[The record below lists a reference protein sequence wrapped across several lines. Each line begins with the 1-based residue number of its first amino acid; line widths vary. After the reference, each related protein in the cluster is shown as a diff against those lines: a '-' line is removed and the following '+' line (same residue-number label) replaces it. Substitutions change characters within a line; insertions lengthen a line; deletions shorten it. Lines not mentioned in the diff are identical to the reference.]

1 MTIDV
6 HHPTEEFLRSIDIH
20 TLLPQKEPFV
30 MTGSIIA
37 YDDSH
42 TDTEFLIQSGNLFV
56 RNGGLS
62 TSGMVENIAQT
73 CTARIGYYNK
83 YILKKD
89 IQPGV
94 IAAIRNMKVI
104 CHPCIGSIMHTSITI
119 IGDAFG
125 MILADAKIISEDDI
139 VSTAQVKMAL
149 KS

>member
-6 HHPTEEFLRSIDIH
+6 NHPSEEFLRSIDIH

-30 MTGSIIA
+30 MIGSIIA
-37 YDDSH
+37 YDDLH
-42 TDTEFLIQSGNLFV
+42 TDTDFLIQSDNLFA

-62 TSGMVENIAQT
+62 TTGMVENIAQT
-73 CTARIGYYNK
+73 CAARIGYYNK
-83 YILKKD
+83 YILKKG

-104 CHPCIGSIMHTSITI
+104 CHPCIGSMIHTVITI

-125 MILADAKIISEDDI
+125 MILVDAKIISKDDI

-149 KS
+149 KI